1 MLKQSKQAVGP
12 VTKRIIKKWS
22 YQLDSPSTKAT
33 LAKIRKTLGKPLDEA
48 TDIWPILF
56 ENLPEEFVSS
66 YQQPSYEELAIYT
79 AIQCYALH
87 QQGTPDSVML
97 EEVEAHRNIG
107 SAFAQLRKR
116 DDTTTIDRRFNVMIT
131 SSTFEE
137 LVYHLR
143 HMLMLLRTKAP
154 GTRIDY
160 AKLAEDLY
168 WFLKNAQENVRLNW
182 ARSYYR
188 QYKGEKNYEN

>member
-1 MLKQSKQAVGP
+1 MLKQSKQAVGSI
-12 VTKRIIKKWS
+12 TKRIIKKWS
-22 YQLDSPSTKAT
+22 YQLESPSTKAT

-79 AIQCYALH
+79 AIQFYVLH

-97 EEVEAHRNIG
+97 EETEAYQNIG
-107 SAFAQLRKR
+107 SAFAKLRTK
-116 DDTTTIDRRFNVMIT
+116 DDTTAIDRRFNIMIT

-143 HMLMLLRTKAP
+143 HMMMLLRTKAP
-154 GTRIDY
+154 STKIDY
-160 AKLAEDLY
+160 AKLTEDLY
-168 WFLKNAQENVRLNW
+168 LFLKNGQENVRLNW
-182 ARSYYR
+182 ARSYYK
-188 QYKGEKNYEN
+188 QYKGEKNYDN